1 MTDVIT
7 HHANDRANHR
17 SFLKFRGNV
26 KIPRQRAN
34 SAARLKILRPAENC
48 GPYSWLYIH
57 VIH

>member
-7 HHANDRANHR
+7 HHANDCTHHR

-34 SAARLKILRPAENC
+34 SAARLKIPRPVENC
-48 GPYSWLYIH
+48 GP
-57 VIH
+57 